1 MQDDEKLNLGTA
13 EEQYWR
19 VSGKKGTY
27 VVRAQTEAE
36 AEKMARTLKYD
47 MFATGITKIEKVD
60 EMTYIAVKVT
70 ELEKSVQ
77 HVGDIYGMVA
87 CLLIITI
94 ISTFIAIFLLV

>member
-1 MQDDEKLNLGTA
+1 MQDDEKVNLGTA
-13 EEQYWR
+13 KEQYWR
-19 VSGKKGTY
+19 VSGKNWTY

-36 AEKMARTLKYD
+36 AAKMVRALKGE
-47 MFATGITKIEKVD
+47 MVAMGITKVEEVD
-60 EMTYIAVKVT
+60 EITYIALKVA

-94 ISTFIAIFLLV
+94 VSTLIAVFAFL